1 MSAPSPS
8 CQSRVA
14 RWSRRAAA
22 AIGSAALDAALDS
35 LELGKRCFAWLAH
48 AHAARNAAV
57 VALVLALAGGAA
69 WAAAFPIWKR
79 SCTQLHAETDRKG

>member
-8 CQSRVA
+8 GQSRVA

-22 AIGSAALDAALDS
+22 ALGSAALDAAFDS
-35 LELGKRCFAWLAH
+35 LELGKRCFAWLMH
-48 AHAARNAAV
+48 SHAARNAAV
-57 VALVLALAGGAA
+57 VALVLTLAGGAA

-79 SCTQLHAETDRKG
+79 SYTQVRAEFDRKR

>member
-22 AIGSAALDAALDS
+22 AIGSAALDS

-79 SCTQLHAETDRKG
+79 SCTQFHAESNRKR